1 MVQIDWEYDQVR
13 FACLVVVLAGAAES
27 AALALDALPRVLLHA
42 DDHVLRELQA
52 GRVAYKGKK
61 TTLSRMNEASVDFV

>member
-1 MVQIDWEYDQVR
+1 MRE
-13 FACLVVVLAGAAES
+13 FANKRRCFAHLVVVLAGAAEG

-52 GRVAYKGKK
+52 RGVAC
-61 TTLSRMNEASVDFV
+61 NETKQH

>member
-1 MVQIDWEYDQVR
+1 MNLQTRVNKICIQICC
-13 FACLVVVLAGAAES
+13 FACLVVVLAGAAEG

-52 GRVAYKGKK
+52 CGVACNRIKQH
-61 TTLSRMNEASVDFV
+61 

>member
-13 FACLVVVLAGAAES
+13 FACLVVVLAGAAEG

-52 GRVAYKGKK
+52 RGVACNGRENNDA
-61 TTLSRMNEASVDFV
+61 E